1 MVRSSS
7 RSRLGP
13 RSSTTTA
20 RADAGSTP
28 PDAPPSDPN
37 DKERLMPAHKTRSGL
52 NVESVETWLVEK
64 LADRL
69 ELPTSEIDVDSYF
82 DEFDLDPSEAPIP
95 VGKLTSWLGFELDKT
110 ALWCHPTI
118 ASLAQHIV
126 EEIAAR
132 TTREPSRGVR
142 ARLA

>member
-1 MVRSSS
+1 
-7 RSRLGP
+7 
-13 RSSTTTA
+13 
-20 RADAGSTP
+20 
-28 PDAPPSDPN
+28 
-37 DKERLMPAHKTRSGL
+37 MPAHKTRSDL

-126 EEIAAR
+126 EEIAGR
-132 TTREPSRGVR
+132 TTREPTRGVR